1 LNHPGR
7 LLNLLQSVTSSTPE
21 AGSLSGI
28 VAVDEVLA
36 SLSDSQVAV
45 LLCRIRDWNTNARTA
60 VVAQRVLHVLLKSYG
75 APRLISLRG
84 VGRDVWDALRSYT
97 DRHYKRIEELVEE
110 SFMVEYTL
118 REMEQVM
125 SAVGAIE
132 DGTAM
137 EIEVV

>member
-84 VGRDVWDALRSYT
+84 VGRDVWDALGSYT